1 LLYYGI
7 TCDFGNT
14 QTVALS
20 LPTNVSFT
28 SASGVF
34 LSAADLTA
42 AAPEPEFITLFI
54 SGLIAFGALCGNR
67 IQRYPIQTGIAYS

>member
-1 LLYYGI
+1 MWCYYGI

-34 LSAADLTA
+34 LSAGNPSITV
-42 AAPEPEFITLFI
+42 PEPESITLLAF
-54 SGLIAFGALCGNR
+54 SLIGFSAARRKNN
-67 IQRYPIQTGIAYS
+67 QV